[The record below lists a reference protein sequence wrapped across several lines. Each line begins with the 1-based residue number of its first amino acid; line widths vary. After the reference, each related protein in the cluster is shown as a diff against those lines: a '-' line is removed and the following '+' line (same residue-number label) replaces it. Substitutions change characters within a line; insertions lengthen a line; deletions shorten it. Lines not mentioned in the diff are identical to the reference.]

1 MINSRWKM
9 GIVLCFLS
17 IVLVCGPALAA
28 ENPAKP
34 IKIGVLFIM
43 SGPMGGYGKHGSQAV
58 QLALDEI
65 NAKGGILGERWRLFL
80 KMTR

>member
-1 MINSRWKM
+1 MINRGWKLGM
-9 GIVLCFLS
+9 VVCFLS
-17 IVLVCGPALAA
+17 VALICSPTFAA
-28 ENPAKP
+28 EKTAKP

-65 NAKGGILGERWRLFL
+65 NAKG
-80 KMTR
+80 